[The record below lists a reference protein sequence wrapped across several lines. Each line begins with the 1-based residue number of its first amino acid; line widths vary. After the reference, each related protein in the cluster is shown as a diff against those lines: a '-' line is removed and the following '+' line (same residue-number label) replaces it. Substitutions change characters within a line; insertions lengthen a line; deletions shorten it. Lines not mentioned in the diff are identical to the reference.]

1 MADESSKPSEEK
13 KAGDSKAADMAKEAS
28 AKKPVEIGDKEWR
41 RHRLAAGHMVIVRSH
56 FKSIFLIP
64 MVLISMVL
72 GIFSVLTDSASDQNA
87 TYGLIWICCFCLYMN
102 VFIFEWSRPWTF
114 ALILSLVALTML
126 GFLLDASYD
135 VWGGLKGFL
144 ANLDIQFSTPT
155 YWFFAIFFCIC
166 VAISFLK
173 TRLNYVVVESNEV
186 QLYRN
191 ALFGDRERISMLNP
205 RVEVLVPDMLEYFH
219 PFYRAGTM
227 IIHAPDRSIVLDNVL
242 HIRRI
247 ERATDRLGSALAVR
261 VSQ

>member
-1 MADESSKPSEEK
+1 MADESSKPSEPDKSEDGGV
-13 KAGDSKAADMAKEAS
+13 ATVAKDLHAQ
-28 AKKPVEIGDKEWR
+28 KPSEIRDKEWR

-64 MVLISMVL
+64 MVLISVVL
-72 GIFSVLTDSASDQNA
+72 GIFSLFTPSASDQNA
-87 TYGLIWICCFCLYMN
+87 THGLIWICCFCLYMN
-102 VFIFEWSRPWTF
+102 VFIFEWSRAWTF
-114 ALILSLVALTML
+114 ALILSVIALIML
-126 GFLLDASYD
+126 GFLLDAEHD
-135 VWGGLKGFL
+135 VWGGLQGFL
-144 ANLDIQFSTPT
+144 ANLDIKFSTPT
-155 YWFFAIFFCIC
+155 YWFFAIFFGIC
-166 VAISFLK
+166 VGVSFLK

-227 IIHAPDRSIVLDNVL
+227 IIHAPNRSIVLDNVL

-247 ERATDRLGSALAVR
+247 ERATDRLGSALSVR
-261 VSQ
+261 VAQ